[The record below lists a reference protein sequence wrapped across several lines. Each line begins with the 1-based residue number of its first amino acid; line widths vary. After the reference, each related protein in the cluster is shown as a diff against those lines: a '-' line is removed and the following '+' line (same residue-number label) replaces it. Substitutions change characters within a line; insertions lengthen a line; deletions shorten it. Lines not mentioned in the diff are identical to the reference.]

1 MFPFDRKIYLSS
13 LKHAAIIGILGF
25 LAMRLIWGEIII
37 DDLIG
42 MSITVPLLAYLLHMV
57 RLFK

>member
-1 MFPFDRKIYLSS
+1 MLPFDKSIFIAS
-13 LKHAAIIGILGF
+13 LKHAVLIAGLGF
-25 LAMRLIWGEIII
+25 LAIYLIWGEIII

-42 MSITVPLLAYLLHMV
+42 MSMVIPLLAYMIHMI